1 MSPLATY
8 LHLLSKKKLR
18 VDRSH
23 GQPAPHKPVLLLSLL
38 QAFRAGWQQ
47 GSFVA
52 ITPELVA
59 LFKSNWN
66 ALVHTKHECKFYLPF
81 FHLQS
86 SGFWQ
91 LQPSQQYALLPQSIP
106 QTIPKSIHSLPQLLA
121 FVEGAQLNE
130 ELYHLMKEPATNQ
143 ALELFLLDEYFPH
156 RATQGTTQ
164 AATQV
169 ATQAITAEQGLLFI
183 AELENK
189 IVREKASDY
198 KQEIELLLQQKDE
211 EEMYIRSSLFK
222 RQVVRVYNNTCCISG
237 MRVDALNN
245 ASMID
250 ACHIIPFSLS
260 HDDTIGNG
268 IALCPTLH
276 RAFDRGLVSVDEN
289 YRVMVSKAF
298 AESPSRYAL
307 RQFQGQQLLVPALAH
322 CQPLSQNFAWHREMV
337 FEQMGEMLF

>member
-1 MSPLATY
+1 M
-8 LHLLSKKKLR
+8 
-18 VDRSH
+18 V
-23 GQPAPHKPVLLLSLL
+23 
-38 QAFRAGWQQ
+38 
-47 GSFVA
+47 
-52 ITPELVA
+52 ITQR
-59 LFKSNWN
+59 
-66 ALVHTKHECKFYLPF
+66 Y
-81 FHLQS
+81 
-86 SGFWQ
+86 
-91 LQPSQQYALLPQSIP
+91 QY
-106 QTIPKSIHSLPQLLA
+106 
-121 FVEGAQLNE
+121 
-130 ELYHLMKEPATNQ
+130 
-143 ALELFLLDEYFPH
+143 
-156 RATQGTTQ
+156 
-164 AATQV
+164 
-169 ATQAITAEQGLLFI
+169 
-183 AELENK
+183 
-189 IVREKASDY
+189 KASRISMKSVILICVITIIYDSVS
-198 KQEIELLLQQKDE
+198 IL
-211 EEMYIRSSLFK
+211 RSSLFK